1 MAPGFT
7 LSHAEGRPMDIE
19 TARLL
24 LRNWRT
30 EDFEPFAR
38 MNQDPLVMRV
48 FPATLPTEESREK
61 AERSA
66 RVLAEQGWGCWAVEL
81 KAEAAFIGFIALAEP
96 SFEAHFTP
104 CVEIGWR
111 LANEYWGR
119 GLAPEGARA
128 VLDLAFDRL
137 GLEEVVSF
145 TSATNAP
152 SRRVMEKLGM
162 SRDPADDFDH
172 PRIPPD
178 HLLCRHVLYR
188 IRSPQSRNPSIG
200 G

>member
-1 MAPGFT
+1 
-7 LSHAEGRPMDIE
+7 MDIE

-24 LRNWRT
+24 LRDWRT
-30 EDFEPFAR
+30 EDIEPFAR
-38 MNQDPLVMRV
+38 MNQDPLVMRF
-48 FPATLPTEESREK
+48 FPATLPFEESRAK

-66 RVLAEQGWGCWAVEL
+66 KVLAEQGWGCWAVEL

-111 LANEYWGR
+111 LAKAYWGR
-119 GLAPEGARA
+119 ELAPEGARA
-128 VLDLAFDRL
+128 VLAFAFDRL
-137 GLEEVVSF
+137 RLEEVVSF
-145 TSATNAP
+145 TAAANAP

-172 PRIPPD
+172 PRIPLD

-188 IRSPQSRNPSIG
+188 ARRESPA
-200 G
+200 